1 MQPHDRRPPT
11 LSPGGDRGTRTVGRH
26 RADRRSPSGWVHPEG
41 DPGWPI
47 PLGWPAP
54 RNEQHARDEQA
65 AAAGPNAIE
74 RHPRESHRA
83 VDWRL
88 AALIAAA
95 VALALAAGASVWQ
108 FASAA
113 NDRPPASRHP

>member
-11 LSPGGDRGTRTVGRH
+11 LSPGRDRGTRPVGRH
-26 RADRRSPSGWVHPEG
+26 RADRRRASGWVHRESHS
-41 DPGWPI
+41 GWPI

-54 RNEQHARDEQA
+54 RSERHARDQA

-74 RHPRESHRA
+74 RHPREPERS

-108 FASAA
+108 FAEAA
-113 NDRPPASRHP
+113 RDRPPASRHP

>member
-11 LSPGGDRGTRTVGRH
+11 LSPGGDRRARPVGRH
-26 RADRRSPSGWVHPEG
+26 RADRRRPSGWIHREG
-41 DPGWPI
+41 DTGWPI

-65 AAAGPNAIE
+65 AAAGSGAVE
-74 RHPRESHRA
+74 RHPRESDRT

-108 FASAA
+108 FADAA
-113 NDRPPASRHP
+113 SVRPPASRHP